1 MSYKTVIAK
10 TGTAAGLVL
19 LATACKGTG
28 LASGPPA
35 SSASAATSPSGASVP
50 STASSP
56 AVTSPEPA
64 ASRPAPAPSGSPA
77 PSEDLVPCATKAT
90 TETFVQVTAAEGNA
104 DGSLAL
110 TIHPA
115 TLVCGGPDDLHYD
128 VAASTETATVTPSA
142 TVQVFVSGSSPAGEM
157 TIPHS
162 ELSGYVKQDA
172 WGDIF
177 QVTGSLTAI
186 TALEGMFH
194 P

>member
-10 TGTAAGLVL
+10 TGTAAALVL

-28 LASGPPA
+28 LASGPA
-35 SSASAATSPSGASVP
+35 SDASAATSPGL
-50 STASSP
+50 
-56 AVTSPEPA
+56 A
-64 ASRPAPAPSGSPA
+64 ASRSAPVASGSPV
-77 PSEDLVPCATKAT
+77 PSEDLVPCATKAA
-90 TETFVQVTAAEGNA
+90 TETFVQVTAATGNA

-142 TVQVFVSGSSPAGEM
+142 TVQVFVNGSSPTGEV
-157 TIPHS
+157 TISHS
-162 ELSGYVKQDA
+162 ELSGYVKPDK
-172 WGDIF
+172 WGNIF